1 MEMGRQRRRTG
12 TTIRACSGVRGPAV
26 ALAVVGIVAGGLAP
40 VTAAQAATTVIGVTL
55 TTSNLSQ
62 ALTPQP
68 SIALGPVSSGS
79 VNLTVND
86 ATTYQTMDGFGAAF
100 TDTSDYLL
108 EDALSAS
115 TRDRVMNALFSPTTG
130 IGLSLNRVPMGSSD
144 YTATPVSDPSTY
156 SYDDNG
162 GVADPTLA
170 DFSVAHDEAYTIPI
184 LEQAESLNPSM
195 KLVATEWSPPA
206 WMKTNDS
213 MLGGGTGTLDSS
225 DYGTLAQ
232 YFVKFLLA
240 YQAAGV
246 KIWAVTPQ
254 NEPSNAPSSY
264 SGMLF
269 PASDEATFIADDLAP
284 ALSQAGLGTA
294 ILGGDDVSVNTS
306 YADTLLG
313 NSSVY
318 NDLYGTA
325 WHCYENNL
333 GQMTTIHDSYPGKKL
348 YETECST
355 GPGIAPVNAAQDALE
370 STYDWASGA
379 LLWNLALNTA
389 GGPKTGAGCTNCTGL
404 VTIDQSTGT
413 ATFTDNY
420 YQLGQF
426 SKFIVPGATHIG
438 SSDSGGIW
446 SQAYRDP
453 DGTEVTVAY
462 NNNSTAT
469 AFTMTW
475 DGAGSFSYT
484 LPAGATVTFTK
495 AAANGSMEIVGRG
508 SGRCLDDTGNPAN
521 GVQQYLW
528 DCTSGS
534 AAQTYQYAPGG
545 QLEIGGECLGAN
557 GNGTANGTAVITWTC
572 NGTTSQQWTFQA
584 DGAITNNLNGL
595 CLDATGYGTADGTPL
610 QLWSCTGNSN
620 QAWRATPG
628 I

>member
-1 MEMGRQRRRTG
+1 MPMGRRCAAVLLAAAG
-12 TTIRACSGVRGPAV
+12 IAV
-26 ALAVVGIVAGGLAP
+26 AGLAP
-40 VTAAQAATTVIGVTL
+40 GTPARAATTEIGVTL

-86 ATTYQTMDGFGAAF
+86 ASTYQTINGFGAAF

-115 TRDRVMNALFSPTTG
+115 TRDQVMDALFSPTAG

-170 DFSVAHDEAYTIPI
+170 HFSIAHDEAYTIPI
-184 LEQAESLNPSM
+184 IEQAESLNPSM
-195 KLVATEWSPPA
+195 KLIATEWSPPA
-206 WMKTNDS
+206 WMKANDS
-213 MLGGGTGTLDSS
+213 MLGGGSGTLDSS
-225 DYGTLAQ
+225 DYGALAQ
-232 YFVKFLLA
+232 YFVKFLEA

-246 KIWAVTPQ
+246 NIWAVTPQ
-254 NEPSNAPSSY
+254 NEPSNAPASY
-264 SGMLF
+264 SGMLL

-284 ALSQAGLGTA
+284 ALTQAGLSTQ
-294 ILGGDDVSVNTS
+294 ILGGDDVSVNDA

-313 NSSVY
+313 NSTAD

-325 WHCYENNL
+325 WHCYANNL
-333 GQMTTIHDSYPGKKL
+333 GVMTTIHNAYPGKKL

-355 GPGIAPVNAAQDALE
+355 GPGIAPMNAAQDVLE
-370 STYDWASGA
+370 STYNWASGA

-389 GGPKTGAGCTNCTGL
+389 GGPKMGSGCTDCTGL
-404 VTIDQSTGT
+404 VTVNQSTGT

-426 SKFIVPGATHIG
+426 SKFVVPGATLIG
-438 SSDSGGIW
+438 SSDAGGIW

-453 DGTEVTVAY
+453 DGTEVSVAY

-469 AFTMTW
+469 TFTMTW

-484 LPAGATVTFTK
+484 LPAGATATFTDG
-495 AAANGSMEIVGRG
+495 AASGSMEIVGQG
-508 SGRCLDDTGNPAN
+508 SGRCADDTGDPAE

-528 DCTSGS
+528 DC
-534 AAQTYQYAPGG
+534 AAGANQTYQYAPGG
-545 QLEIGGECLGAN
+545 QLEIGGECLGAA
-557 GNGTANGTAVITWTC
+557 GNGTANGTAVITWDC
-572 NGTTSQQWTFQA
+572 NGTASQQWTFQP

-620 QAWRATPG
+620 QAWTATPG
-628 I
+628 T